1 MMHWLPFR
9 FINADLVEWLTE
21 DGQSAQGTPSEFA
34 NVITGS
40 QQPLLVIPG
49 EMVMLKQV
57 DVPGRNRATLLKA
70 IPYALEDNLAED
82 IDTLHFAVGPIQPNE
97 PIPVAVI
104 RHEILQ
110 GWLKA
115 CGDAGVTPAAAI
127 PDTLLLPYED
137 GAWSLL
143 LEEDRGVLR
152 QGLWQGFVMEQANLE
167 LLLSLALTEAEE
179 RTPSHMRVWGEV
191 PSELAHL
198 ALEMRPEGEAHPL
211 ATFAMGYKHSSST
224 SINLLQGPYS
234 RQAQLGKWLRPWR
247 VAAILAGCWLGL
259 QIILQISDYV
269 RLQQEQTYFR
279 NEMVRIYREAVP
291 NARRIVNPRAQL
303 ENRLQE
309 LRGTGDGEESVFL
322 PLLYQ
327 SGQALQGVEGI
338 TLRGLRYKPNQLDL
352 DLEGNSLE
360 AFDILEQRFN
370 ELDQLN
376 AQMRTTKQEDK
387 AESRVTL
394 RKAPS

>member
-1 MMHWLPFR
+1 MIHWLPFR
-9 FINADLVEWLTE
+9 FVDADLVEWLTE
-21 DGQSAQGTPSEFA
+21 DGQTTQATLSEFS
-34 NVITGS
+34 NTITS
-40 QQPLLVIPG
+40 SHQPLLVIPG
-49 EMVMLKQV
+49 EMVMLKRV
-57 DVPGRNRATLLKA
+57 DVPGRNRATVLKA

-82 IDTLHFAVGPIQPNE
+82 IDTLHFAVGPMQPKE

-115 CGDAGVTPAAAI
+115 CGDAGITPAAAI
-127 PDTLLLPYED
+127 PDSLLIPYEND
-137 GAWSLL
+137 AWSLL
-143 LEEDRGVLR
+143 LEEDRGILR
-152 QGLWQGFVMEQANLE
+152 LSLWEGFVIEQANLE
-167 LLLSLALTEAEE
+167 LLLDMALTETAEGA
-179 RTPSHMRVWGEV
+179 PSHLRVWGET
-191 PSELAHL
+191 PPELANL
-198 ALEMRPEGEAHPL
+198 ALETRLEGESNPL
-211 ATFAMGYKHSSST
+211 ATFAAGYGQTT

-247 VAAILAGCWLGL
+247 MAVILAGCWLGL
-259 QIILQISDYV
+259 QIVLQISDYV
-269 RLQQEQTYFR
+269 RLQQEQTHFR
-279 NEMVRIYREAVP
+279 NEMVRLYKEAVP
-291 NARRIVNPRAQL
+291 DARRIVNPRAQL

-309 LRGTGDGEESVFL
+309 LRGTGAEQASVFL

-360 AFDILEQRFN
+360 NFDVLEQRFN
-370 ELDQLN
+370 EQPQLN

-394 RKAPS
+394 RKSPS

>member
-9 FINADLVEWLTE
+9 FINSDLVEWLTE
-21 DGQSAQGTPSEFA
+21 GGHSAQGTLAELA
-34 NVITGS
+34 TIITAS

-49 EMVMLKQV
+49 EMLMVKQV
-57 DVPGRNRATLLKA
+57 NVPGRNRATLLKA

-82 IDTLHFAVGPIQPNE
+82 IDVLHFAVGPMQPKE
-97 PIPVAVI
+97 PTPVVVI

-110 GWLKA
+110 SWLNA
-115 CGDAGVTPAAAI
+115 CRDAGITPAAAI
-127 PDTLLLPYED
+127 PDILLLPYEED
-137 GAWSLL
+137 AWSLL
-143 LEEDRGVLR
+143 LEENRAVLR
-152 QGLWQGFVMEQANLE
+152 QGLWEGFVIEQANLE
-167 LLLSLALTEAEE
+167 LLLSMALTEAAE
-179 RTPSHMRVWGEV
+179 RAPSRMRVWGEI
-191 PSELAHL
+191 PPELTHFSLELQSEL
-198 ALEMRPEGEAHPL
+198 ETHPL
-211 ATFAMGYKHSSST
+211 ATFATGFQHNA

-247 VAAILAGCWLGL
+247 AASILAGCWLGL
-259 QIILQISDYV
+259 QVILQISDYA
-269 RLQQEQTYFR
+269 RLRQERTHFR
-279 NEMVRIYREAVP
+279 HEMVRIYKEAVP

-309 LRGTGDGEESVFL
+309 LRGTGNGEESVFL

-327 SGQALQGVEGI
+327 SGQALRGVEGV

-352 DLEGNSLE
+352 ELEGNNLE
-360 AFDILEQRFN
+360 TFDILEQRFD
-370 ELDQLN
+370 EQPQLN

-394 RKAPS
+394 RKTPS